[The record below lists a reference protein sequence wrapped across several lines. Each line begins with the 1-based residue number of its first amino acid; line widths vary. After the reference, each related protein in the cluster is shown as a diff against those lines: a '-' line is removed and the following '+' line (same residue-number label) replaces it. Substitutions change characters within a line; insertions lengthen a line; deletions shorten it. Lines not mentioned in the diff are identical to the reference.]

1 MDARRLADR
10 WMKTAL
16 KAGWPQ
22 FIEEMGDRTVESPL
36 TGKDIQLRSLDSHT
50 YRDNADAQKILN
62 DAYDAWLEGRQE
74 DADKDEERAPI
85 VPDDVIPSDN
95 EIGFAD
101 EKSNVRKVLDNTK
114 AVSEGKA
121 LSKEDA
127 ESFLDD
133 VEEAMVTVER
143 ASKQPELSP
152 NAKKMLE
159 QTRNKLDN
167 ILSWA
172 KENDDLVNTLLGES
186 SDNKTDV
193 DIDLEDKGDAEAVVN
208 ESLSESGFEVSDI
221 WDNTKWDEKST
232 PAQVIDGVKDD
243 KFREALQQLSDKE
256 RKLLESLLEATLA
269 EARDEKKKQEA
280 EDAEKKK
287 QLEAEKAKQP
297 AAPTGPEKTT
307 PEPTKP
313 SEPEKTEP
321 EEKPDPEPIDKDLPE
336 TVAEIAKE
344 LDLEPSEV
352 EESAATAVETENE
365 SFADKWKQYL
375 KNVAPDVKAKL
386 QKLTPDKA
394 KAYFYSMLQFLREDG
409 GPSEEDEGLKKAASE
424 LYSRWWTL

>member
-10 WMKTAL
+10 WLKTAL

-22 FIEEMGDRTVESPL
+22 FIEEMGDRTVESPR
-36 TGKDIQLRSLDSHT
+36 TGKDIKLRSLDSHT
-50 YRDNADAQKILN
+50 YRDDTDAQKILN
-62 DAYDAWLEGRQE
+62 DAYEAWLEGRQE
-74 DADKDEERAPI
+74 DADEGEKRDPI

-133 VEEAMVTVER
+133 VEDAMVTVDR

-152 NAKKMLE
+152 NAKEMLE

-208 ESLSESGFEVSDI
+208 ESLSDSGFEVSDI
-221 WDNTKWDEKST
+221 WDNTDWDARST
-232 PAQVIDGVKDD
+232 PAEVIDGVKDD
-243 KFREALQQLSDKE
+243 KFREALQNLSDKE
-256 RKLLESLLEATLA
+256 RELLESLLQKTLDD
-269 EARDEKKKQEA
+269 ARKMKDEQADDTEPEVEEEPEQE
-280 EDAEKKK
+280 
-287 QLEAEKAKQP
+287 
-297 AAPTGPEKTT
+297 
-307 PEPTKP
+307 
-313 SEPEKTEP
+313 EPEKP
-321 EEKPDPEPIDKDLPE
+321 EPEPIKKDLPE

-352 EESAATAVETENE
+352 EESASTAVETENE

-375 KNVAPDVKAKL
+375 KNVAPEVKTKL

-394 KAYFYSMLQFLREDG
+394 KAYFYSMLQFLREEG
-409 GPSEEDEGLKKAASE
+409 GPGEEDEGLKKAASE
-424 LYSRWWTL
+424 LYSQWWTL